1 MHTLESEIPMK
12 KFIRMLEEQ
21 GVNES
26 LLKLAPFAL
35 AKYRRDSYDHLNLLC
50 SGEKKLMAAV
60 LSGVIVLWL
69 IKKFNKR
76 CQEDLKKN
84 KRRDSFRELNQYL
97 DSIQL
102 VARLDMSIDQQ
113 ALRAKAVDWLLDR
126 RKRRQALSSDL
137 KESKLE
143 HQKMLGQL
151 IDAIRVGTRHS
162 ENAIHRHLSEFL
174 NSIRFTTLDG
184 KPFTRRNIS
193 R

>member
-1 MHTLESEIPMK
+1 MHTFESEIPMK
-12 KFIRMLEEQ
+12 KFIRILEEQ

-35 AKYRRDSYDHLNLLC
+35 ANYRKDSYDHLTLLC

-69 IKKFNKR
+69 INKFNKR

-102 VARLDMSIDQQ
+102 VARLDVSIDQQ

-126 RKRRQALSSDL
+126 RKRKQALSSDL

-143 HQKMLGQL
+143 HQKMLGQ
-151 IDAIRVGTRHS
+151 IIEAIRSGTTHS

-174 NSIRFTTLDG
+174 NSIRFTTLGG
-184 KPFTRRNIS
+184 KPFTRRNIN

>member
-12 KFIRMLEEQ
+12 KFIRILEEQ

-35 AKYRRDSYDHLNLLC
+35 ANYRKDSYDHLNLLC
-50 SGEKKLMAAV
+50 SGKKKLMAAV
-60 LSGVIVLWL
+60 IAGVIVLWL

-102 VARLDMSIDQQ
+102 VARLDVSIDQQ

-126 RKRRQALSSDL
+126 RKHKLALSSDL

-151 IDAIRVGTRHS
+151 IDAIRTGTRHS

-184 KPFTRRNIS
+184 KPFTRKNIS

>member
-1 MHTLESEIPMK
+1 MHTFESEIPMK
-12 KFIRMLEEQ
+12 KFIRILEEQ

-35 AKYRRDSYDHLNLLC
+35 ANYRKDSYDHLNLLC

-60 LSGVIVLWL
+60 IAGVIVLWL
-69 IKKFNKR
+69 IQKFNKR
-76 CQEDLKKN
+76 CQEDLKK
-84 KRRDSFRELNQYL
+84 KERRDSFRELNQYL
-97 DSIQL
+97 DSIQI
-102 VARLDMSIDQQ
+102 VARLDTSIDQQ

-143 HQKMLGQL
+143 HKKMLGQL

-174 NSIRFTTLDG
+174 NSIRFTTLGG
-184 KPFTRRNIS
+184 KPFTRRNIN

>member
-1 MHTLESEIPMK
+1 MHTFESEIPMK
-12 KFIRMLEEQ
+12 KFIRILEEQ

-35 AKYRRDSYDHLNLLC
+35 ANHRKDSYDHLNLLC
-50 SGEKKLMAAV
+50 SGEKKLMGAV
-60 LSGVIVLWL
+60 IAGVIVLWL
-69 IKKFNKR
+69 IQKFNKR
-76 CQEDLKKN
+76 CQEDLKRN
-84 KRRDSFRELNQYL
+84 ERRDSFRELNQYL
-97 DSIQL
+97 DSIQR
-102 VARLDMSIDQQ
+102 VARLDTSIDQQ

-126 RKRRQALSSDL
+126 RKRKQALSSDL

-143 HQKMLGQL
+143 HQKMLAQ
-151 IDAIRVGTRHS
+151 IIEAIRGGTRHS
-162 ENAIHRHLSEFL
+162 ETAIHRHLSEFL